1 MALFNIMRIPL
12 TLFPMTLREVIK
24 TYVSIQRI
32 TIFLNAEELDLDCI
46 TEGTKDSANAVE
58 IENASLTWEDEDNPT
73 LKHINVNIPKGS
85 LTAIVGTVGMGK
97 SSILSALLG
106 EMEKVE
112 GKVCRHGST
121 AYVAQQA
128 WIQNLSL
135 RDNILF
141 GSSFEGPRY
150 KQVIEA
156 CSLKADLQIL
166 MHGDATEIGEN
177 GINLSGGQKQRVNLA
192 RAVYSNSDI
201 YLLDDPLSAVD
212 AHVGKHIFD
221 NVISNDSGSLLAD
234 KTRVWVTNN
243 LSYLPYVD
251 HIIVLESGEI
261 CEQGHFKDLIRQKS
275 TLARLLQDKEQ
286 QETETSEVASL
297 KDLMMVQDEQDES
310 KDDHQEDISERE
322 TEGKLVKDETA
333 ETGSVRL
340 SVYLQYFKSLS
351 YTFSFGFVFCM
362 ALQVKPIN
370 IHLKLLLLTRTT
382 RVKILTVLTCEPYTS
397 LLHFLLN

>member
-1 MALFNIMRIPL
+1 MAIFNIMRIPL
-12 TLFPMTLREVIK
+12 ALFPMTLREVIK
-24 TYVSIQRI
+24 TYVSMQRI
-32 TIFLNAEELDLDCI
+32 MIFLNAEELDLNCV
-46 TEGTKDSANAVE
+46 TEGTMDSDNAVE
-58 IENASLTWEDEDNPT
+58 MENASLTWEDEDNPT
-73 LKHINVNIPKGS
+73 LKHINVKIPKGS
-85 LTAIVGTVGMGK
+85 LTAIVGTVGTGK
-97 SSILSALLG
+97 SSVLSALLG

-112 GKVCRHGST
+112 GKVSRQGSM

-135 RDNILF
+135 RDNIVF
-141 GSSFEGPRY
+141 GRY

-156 CSLKADLQIL
+156 CSLKADLQFL

-212 AHVGKHIFD
+212 AHVGKDIFD
-221 NVISNDSGSLLAD
+221 NVISNDSGSLLAN

-275 TLARLLQDKEQ
+275 TLARLLQDRERL
-286 QETETSEVASL
+286 ETEMSEAASL
-297 KDLMMVQDEQDES
+297 KDMMMVQDEQEES
-310 KDDHQEDISERE
+310 KGDHHEDISEQV

-333 ETGSVRL
+333 ETGSVKL
-340 SVYLQYFKSLS
+340 SVYLQYLKSLS
-351 YTFSFGFVFCM
+351 YTFCSGFVFCI

-370 IHLKLLLLTRTT
+370 ISKSTQLLSRT
-382 RVKILTVLTCEPYTS
+382 KI
-397 LLHFLLN
+397 

>member
-1 MALFNIMRIPL
+1 
-12 TLFPMTLREVIK
+12 
-24 TYVSIQRI
+24 
-32 TIFLNAEELDLDCI
+32 
-46 TEGTKDSANAVE
+46 
-58 IENASLTWEDEDNPT
+58 
-73 LKHINVNIPKGS
+73 
-85 LTAIVGTVGMGK
+85 
-97 SSILSALLG
+97 
-106 EMEKVE
+106 MEKVE
-112 GKVCRHGST
+112 GKVSRQGSM

-135 RDNILF
+135 RDNIVF
-141 GSSFEGPRY
+141 GRY

-156 CSLKADLQIL
+156 CSLKADLQFL

-212 AHVGKHIFD
+212 AHVGKDIFD
-221 NVISNDSGSLLAD
+221 NVISNDSGSLLAN

-275 TLARLLQDKEQ
+275 TLARLLQDRERL
-286 QETETSEVASL
+286 ETEMSEAASL
-297 KDLMMVQDEQDES
+297 KDMMMVQDEQEES
-310 KDDHQEDISERE
+310 KGDHHEDISEQV

-333 ETGSVRL
+333 ETGSVKL
-340 SVYLQYFKSLS
+340 SVYLQYLKSLS
-351 YTFSFGFVFCM
+351 YTFCFGFVFCI

-370 IHLKLLLLTRTT
+370 ISKSTQLLSRT
-382 RVKILTVLTCEPYTS
+382 K
-397 LLHFLLN
+397 N